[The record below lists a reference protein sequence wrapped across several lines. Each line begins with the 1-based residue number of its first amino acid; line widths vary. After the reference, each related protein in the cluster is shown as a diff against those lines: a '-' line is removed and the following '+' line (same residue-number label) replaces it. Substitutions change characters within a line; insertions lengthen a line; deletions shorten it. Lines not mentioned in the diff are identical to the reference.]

1 MHSTAAREKRRST
14 RATVSIAT
22 RLLLSSAG
30 PCRAT
35 AIDLS
40 TQGMGLITSSAVP
53 VGVRCA
59 VAFEVT
65 TRHGRRRINAWAT
78 AIHCVRHDDQ
88 RFHIG
93 IRLGDMDP
101 DTRVLLE
108 ESIAD
113 VISGSGAESSKLT
126 LHAS

>member
-1 MHSTAAREKRRST
+1 MHSKAACEKRHST

-30 PCRAT
+30 PCKAT

-40 TQGMGLITSSAVP
+40 TQGMGLITGSAVP

-78 AIHCVRHDDQ
+78 AIHCVRHGDQ

-93 IRLGDMDP
+93 IRLGEMDP
-101 DTRVLLE
+101 DSRVLLE

-113 VISGSGAESSKLT
+113 VISRAEGESSKLAQ
-126 LHAS
+126 HAS